1 MQQPVRTARLTDQP
15 LSVDRLLAAVNDTAV
30 GGIVLFVGTVRD
42 HDKPARNDSGHDDP
56 GHDDPGGVPPG
67 DAGASRPVTSLDYTA
82 HPLAEQRL
90 AEVAARAAEIPGVRA
105 VAVEHRTGHLEVGD
119 LAVVIAVGAEHRAEA
134 FSACRRLID
143 ELKAGVPIWKEQTFT
158 DGVSEWVGLP

>member
-1 MQQPVRTARLTDQP
+1 MQQPVRTARLTDEP
-15 LSVDRLLAAVNDTAV
+15 LSVDRLLAEVNDAAV

-42 HDKPARNDSGHDDP
+42 HDKPAQADP
-56 GHDDPGGVPPG
+56 ADVDPADQGDPAPG
-67 DAGASRPVTSLDYTA
+67 RPVTSLDYTA

-90 AEVAARAAEIPGVRA
+90 AEVAARAAEVPGVRA
-105 VAVEHRTGHLEVGD
+105 VAVEHRVGHLEVGD

-134 FSACRRLID
+134 FAACRRLID